1 MMPVLLFGVGHDRL
15 WGAALVIFAL
25 TWFALSLGRIASRND
40 PDPLAYTDTAGH
52 EEWVQSFHAAAAD
65 LIEAVDAYIETTQA
79 EIAADAARYIE
90 TEWWL
95 LNRGDGRC
103 DR

>member
-1 MMPVLLFGVGHDRL
+1 MTVLLFGVGHDRA
-15 WGAALVIFAL
+15 WGAALTIFAL
-25 TWFALSLGRIASRND
+25 TWFALSLGRAASRHD
-40 PDPLAYTDTAGH
+40 PDPLVYTDH
-52 EEWVQSFHAAAAD
+52 EDWVQSFHTAAAEPV
-65 LIEAVDAYIETTQA
+65 EAVDAYIETTQA

-95 LNRGDGRC
+95 LNRGDGRS